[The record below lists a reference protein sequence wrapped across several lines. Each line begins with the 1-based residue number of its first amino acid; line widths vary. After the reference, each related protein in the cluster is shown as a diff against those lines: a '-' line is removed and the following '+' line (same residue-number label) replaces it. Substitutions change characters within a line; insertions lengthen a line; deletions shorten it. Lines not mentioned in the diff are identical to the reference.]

1 MEGTGVKPYK
11 LCTVMYT
18 PGNDF
23 WDQHLTG
30 SGVADRPQDYR
41 TSQYAAEYHSD

>member
-1 MEGTGVKPYK
+1 M
-11 LCTVMYT
+11 CT

-23 WDQHLTG
+23 LDHHPTV

-41 TSQYAAEYHSD
+41 NSQYAAEYHSD